1 MEQSSGKKV
10 SVTDAGK
17 NLTGKIVAAPMAG
30 NTIHGSE
37 AEESVPDFSSVSDL
51 TPEQFDELLLRF
63 KKFYHLTRRETEILS
78 ELLWERSIAE
88 ISEKLVV
95 TPRTVKYHTSNL
107 YQKTGVKNQKELKR
121 TLRKQKK
128 RFDAGL
134 DVIPSDEEE
143 G

>member
-1 MEQSSGKKV
+1 MEEISGKNV

-17 NLTGKIVAAPMAG
+17 NLRGKNIAAPIVG
-30 NTIHGSE
+30 NIAHGLE
-37 AEESVPDFSSVSDL
+37 VKESVPDFSSISDL
-51 TPEQFDELLLRF
+51 TPEQFDELLLKF

-78 ELLWERSIAE
+78 ELLWEHSIAE
-88 ISEKLVV
+88 ISEKLIV

-121 TLRKQKK
+121 ALRKQKK